1 MLSFFLALSLPVVQ
15 APNSDPTKND
25 PHWQEIRLTREIQSA
40 LGQTRPLRFVIV
52 KDETKEREL
61 KIQGR
66 GFWRASARPGS
77 AAQQLVIRD
86 AAEAARASGLPA
98 DGKGQELASANL
110 AKALKAEKIDWDKQM
125 VVVATGGAKPTGGY
139 RVEILGLTLKDKEL
153 IVKWK
158 LHSPKPGSFVTQAF
172 THPAEAVLV
181 EKVNAKVVFDPLAP
195 KAGGGPEK

>member
-1 MLSFFLALSLPVVQ
+1 MLSLVLAMTLPVVQ
-15 APNSDPTKND
+15 APKQDPTKND
-25 PHWQEIRLTREIQSA
+25 PHWREIPVSREIHSVLARTQG
-40 LGQTRPLRFVIV
+40 LKFVLI
-52 KDETKEREL
+52 KDETKERDL

-86 AAEAARASGLPA
+86 AGEAAKASGLPA

-125 VVVATGGAKPTGGY
+125 VVVVTGGAKPTGGF

-158 LHSPKPGSFVTQAF
+158 LHSPKPGDFVTQAF

-181 EKVNAKVVFDPLAP
+181 EKVDAKVVFDPPAP